1 MIEHEQIS
9 TNLQYTKTSMAS
21 LKSTNMSSAFSD
33 LTPGQTVKKVVTRT
47 EMRTVRTLDGKV
59 VEDTYDPGS
68 TQTTVERYTFDNR
81 AVNGNAPRTITKQ
94 YVPGDEYRSGR
105 RGPGSHSSVEDYRTP
120 YSPGSQSGYA
130 SGEGR
135 RTPTP
140 SNPGSVSD
148 GYQTPT
154 GKKLLDN

>member
-9 TNLQYTKTSMAS
+9 TNLQNTKTSVTS
-21 LKSTNMSSAFSD
+21 FKSTNMSSAFSD

-81 AVNGNAPRTITKQ
+81 AVNGSAPRTITKQ

-154 GKKLLDN
+154 GKKL

>member
-9 TNLQYTKTSMAS
+9 TNLQYTKTSMTS

-81 AVNGNAPRTITKQ
+81 AVNGNAP
-94 YVPGDEYRSGR
+94 
-105 RGPGSHSSVEDYRTP
+105 
-120 YSPGSQSGYA
+120 
-130 SGEGR
+130 
-135 RTPTP
+135 
-140 SNPGSVSD
+140 
-148 GYQTPT
+148 
-154 GKKLLDN
+154 